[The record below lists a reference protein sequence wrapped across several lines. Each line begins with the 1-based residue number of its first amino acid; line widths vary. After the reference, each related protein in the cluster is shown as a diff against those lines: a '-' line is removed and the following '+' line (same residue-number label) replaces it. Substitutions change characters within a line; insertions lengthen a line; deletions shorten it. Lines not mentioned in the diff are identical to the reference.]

1 MKCPRCES
9 VELLER
15 DREGIT
21 VDGCPQC
28 RGLWLDRGELERLV
42 AKALDE
48 EGRGADGRPADRFA
62 EESRTRQPATRSIR
76 DDYRRDADDDDFDDD
91 DDHNRRDRHGRK
103 PRRWFE
109 SLTDLFD

>member
-21 VDGCPQC
+21 VVGCPQC

-42 AKALDE
+42 AKALSEDE
-48 EGRGADGRPADRFA
+48 VGSADLQSKRFA
-62 EESRTRQPATRSIR
+62 EETRARRNEASNART
-76 DDYRRDADDDDFDDD
+76 DYRHDDDDDD
-91 DDHNRRDRHGRK
+91 DDHLRRDRHGRK
-103 PRRWFE
+103 PKRWYE